1 MLLCPQ
7 WHSLSSYCK
16 LLMIC
21 RKLSYTW
28 KGCFINPR
36 SRASGSVS
44 SCVYVCGCA
53 FWVCVRG
60 NEQMA
65 QCAMSCYVI
74 IMEHAWEKLG
84 KWKRKKKKSA
94 DERTEC
100 VFLCEW
106 GKERWG
112 CVVYVGGCSRVLPA
126 ERWKR
131 KWTHV
136 EAESSWSSHFY
147 YIIVQ

>member
-1 MLLCPQ
+1 
-7 WHSLSSYCK
+7 
-16 LLMIC
+16 MIC

-44 SCVYVCGCA
+44 SCVYVCGCV

-74 IMEHAWEKLG
+74 IMEHAWGKLG
-84 KWKRKKKKSA
+84 EGKRKKKKVLMRGQSVCS
-94 DERTEC
+94 C
-100 VFLCEW
+100 VNEARSDGDVLCMW
-106 GKERWG
+106 VGVAG
-112 CVVYVGGCSRVLPA
+112 CCQLRGGRGSGPM
-126 ERWKR
+126 WKR
-131 KWTHV
+131 NHHDHRT
-136 EAESSWSSHFY
+136 STTS
-147 YIIVQ
+147 